1 MRTRLEAAQ
10 LGSGRSSAGGRGV
23 SGRAELSR
31 MAGST
36 SVGSIST
43 VSISA
48 VVCTHNRAE
57 YLAKALVSLSGQS
70 LPAEQYEVLVID
82 NSSTDKTPAVAEA
95 YLGRSNWRYIHEP
108 VLGLSRARNTGW
120 RAAQGQYVAYLDDD
134 AVASEG
140 WLAGIEQAFEMF
152 GPAVA
157 CIGGR
162 CLPIWEAERP
172 RWLADQMLSVFSIY
186 HYADAPLILNDRQWL
201 SGCNIAYRR
210 EALERVDGFP
220 ESLGRQG
227 MKLLAQEEIFV
238 RQCLEG
244 LGLASAYQPGAVVG
258 HHLPA
263 RRLTKQWFRQHAYW
277 QGRSSAALAARQG
290 DGDSLS
296 KRAGRSLVGVA
307 WALPRLA
314 LMLASPRADARFRR
328 EYQVIERAGFI
339 AGLWDRGLPG

>member
-1 MRTRLEAAQ
+1 
-10 LGSGRSSAGGRGV
+10 
-23 SGRAELSR
+23 

-140 WLAGIEQAFEMF
+140 WLAGIVQAFEMF

-162 CLPIWEAERP
+162 CLLIWEAERP